1 MCVQD
6 ALLAKREKLTSQ
18 LTEAKYLKDC
28 IDKRSAQ
35 LTKLLA
41 KILDEEAATD
51 FEHFVCM
58 KASLQVG
65 ARELVDRIGLGEEQ
79 LAALKE
85 TLST

>member
-1 MCVQD
+1 
-6 ALLAKREKLTSQ
+6 
-18 LTEAKYLKDC
+18 
-28 IDKRSAQ
+28 
-35 LTKLLA
+35 
-41 KILDEEAATD
+41 
-51 FEHFVCM
+51 M